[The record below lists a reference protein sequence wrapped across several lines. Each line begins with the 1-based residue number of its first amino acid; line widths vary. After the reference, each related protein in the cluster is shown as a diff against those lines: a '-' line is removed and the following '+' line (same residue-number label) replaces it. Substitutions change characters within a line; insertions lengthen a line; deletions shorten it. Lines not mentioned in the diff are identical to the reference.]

1 VAEPQ
6 EHPADAPIGAMG
18 ARPEPG
24 GPTTEQSDHGSTAPD
39 PPARVPGRLL
49 PAFSEA
55 SQTAQPTPET
65 LADLGEWELIRRLGA
80 FAPPGQFA
88 DDAAL
93 LPVGENGDL
102 VVNTDVLVEGLHFSE
117 ATTEP
122 ADVGWRAAAANL
134 SDLAA
139 MGCTKVVGLT
149 VGLVAP
155 ASTPWCWVEGVYGGL
170 RQALDTYGGVL
181 LGGDCSGGAQRLLAI
196 TAIGRLGGAPTATGQ
211 PGASPRSRP
220 IRRGDGRPG
229 DWLVCSGPHGLS
241 RLGLAL
247 LQGEFP
253 GESAASVAPAQGAAS
268 AGALGS
274 TPVPSPAI
282 PCASPGA
289 PQGALLDPGLRE
301 RAIAAHR
308 RPRPRFDAVRALIA
322 CQPGGL
328 DWRVG
333 GCDSSDG
340 LAAAAAAIAASS
352 GCGARLVR
360 TALPLDPSMAALPQ
374 AEAWCLGGGEDF
386 ELVLALEPV
395 WAVALIAA
403 LPGMTRI
410 GELVTGEAGALGW
423 IDGAPWSTGDGGS
436 ATSSGYSHF
445 S

>member
-1 VAEPQ
+1 
-6 EHPADAPIGAMG
+6 MG

-24 GPTTEQSDHGSTAPD
+24 GPTTEQSDHGSRAPE
-39 PPARVPGRLL
+39 PPASGSSRHRPVI
-49 PAFSEA
+49 SEG
-55 SQTAQPTPET
+55 SQAAQPAPET

-93 LPVGENGDL
+93 LPAGETAGL

-139 MGCTKVVGLT
+139 MGCTEVVGLT

-155 ASTPWCWVEGVYGGL
+155 ASTPWCWVDGVYRGL

-196 TAIGRLGGAPTATGQ
+196 TAIGRLGGPPTASGQ
-211 PGASPRSRP
+211 PGASANSGP
-220 IRRGDGRPG
+220 IRRGDGRAG

-241 RLGLAL
+241 RVGLAL

-253 GESAASVAPAQGAAS
+253 GGSAASVAPSQGAAA

-274 TPVPSPAI
+274 TPVLSPAI
-282 PCASPGA
+282 PTASP
-289 PQGALLDPGLRE
+289 GALLDPDLRA
-301 RAIAAHR
+301 RAISAHR
-308 RPRPRFDAVRALIA
+308 RPRPRFDAVRALIVCRPA
-322 CQPGGL
+322 ALP
-328 DWRVG
+328 WRVG

-340 LAAAAAAIAASS
+340 LAAAAAAIGASS

-360 TALPLDPSMAALPQ
+360 TALPLDPAMAALPQ

-386 ELVLALEPV
+386 ELVLALEPA
-395 WAVALIAA
+395 WAESLIAA
-403 LPGMTRI
+403 LPGTTRI
-410 GELVTGEAGALGW
+410 GELVAGEAGALGW
-423 IDGAPWSTGDGGS
+423 SDGAAWSRGDGGS
-436 ATSSGYSHF
+436 AAASGYSHF
-445 S
+445 N